1 MEFLV
6 QERDYFEEINNYL
19 VNYGIK
25 FLEDDNQ
32 RYRLNH
38 EIRKL
43 EPYIAEQFEGFWTRL
58 LETIKDNLNSSGT
71 NVHFSSFARLVQ
83 NSGGSTHR
91 SYDVSGIYIYR
102 VIAEMERQ
110 GKIEMVGRPR
120 FFKKWQYR
128 FAKKSGENYVFRMY
142 G

>member
-1 MEFLV
+1 L
-6 QERDYFEEINNYL
+6 
-19 VNYGIK
+19 
-25 FLEDDNQ
+25 
-32 RYRLNH
+32 
-38 EIRKL
+38 
-43 EPYIAEQFEGFWTRL
+43 TRL

-83 NSGGSTHR
+83 NSGGSALR
-91 SYDVSGIYIYR
+91 CYDVSGIYIYR

-120 FFKKWQYR
+120 FYKKWQYR
-128 FAKKSGENYVFRMY
+128 YAKKSGENYVFRMY